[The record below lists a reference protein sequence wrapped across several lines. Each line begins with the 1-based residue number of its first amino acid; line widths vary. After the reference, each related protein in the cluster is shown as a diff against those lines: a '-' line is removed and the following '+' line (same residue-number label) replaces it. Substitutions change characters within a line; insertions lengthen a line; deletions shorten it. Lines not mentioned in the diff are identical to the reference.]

1 MHHPL
6 RRRRRRKAVAL
17 LVAVSLLLSS
27 ATSVVYAA
35 PKKGDATTASSSSD
49 KEDAAI
55 EEAAKQRYAE
65 GQKLYAKKRYEEA
78 RVAFLQ
84 ATLLK
89 RRPASILMLAQSC
102 LRAGR
107 WLEAARN
114 FDAYREELGGEVPAK
129 LKDAF
134 DAARREA
141 RSHLGRLRFDVP
153 EGAEVTIDGE
163 KVPSVADPID
173 VNAGEHTIV
182 VTHRDEKKTID
193 VEAVEG
199 KTVDVKPAFIPK
211 ALVPTSD
218 TRTRPK
224 LSERKTSPPTTDD
237 DGGGATTPK
246 EPSSPSI
253 LSPPSTTWPVFA
265 AGAIGLGGLAAA
277 AIFGGL
283 AANSNHAVDVANET
297 LSHENPK
304 PTCGKTASFKDE
316 QQKQRLEETCTSLRR
331 NETFAAQHEN
341 AFGVSLIV
349 GLSGTAIAL
358 GWFLFAPK
366 EGSDTN
372 KETKEKSSP
381 DAPKKPEKTDSRNE
395 LRPRIVPWLGLNG
408 MGGATI
414 VGTF

>member
-1 MHHPL
+1 MSHITS
-6 RRRRRRKAVAL
+6 RRALAL
-17 LVAVSLLLSS
+17 LL
-27 ATSVVYAA
+27 VVTTMLTTLTPTRAAFAA
-35 PKKGDATTASSSSD
+35 PKKDPAGSSSD
-49 KEDAAI
+49 REDTAI

-65 GQKLYAKKRYEEA
+65 GQRLYAKKRYEEA

-107 WLEAARN
+107 WLEAAKN
-114 FDAYREELGGEVPAK
+114 FDAYKEEIGGEVPAK
-129 LKDAF
+129 LKEAF
-134 DAARREA
+134 DAARKEA

-163 KVPSVADPID
+163 KVASVAEPVD

-182 VTHRDEKKTID
+182 VTHRDEKKTVD

-199 KTVDVKPAFIPK
+199 KTVDVKPAFLPK

-224 LSERKTSPPTTDD
+224 LNERKSAQGDD
-237 DGGGATTPK
+237 DAASSSSSAPRDS
-246 EPSSPSI
+246 SSPSI

-297 LSHENPK
+297 LSHENPR
-304 PTCGKTASFKDE
+304 PTCGKTATFKDDA
-316 QQKQRLEETCTSLRR
+316 QRQRLEETCLTLRR
-331 NETFAAQHEN
+331 NESFAAQHEN

-366 EGSDTN
+366 EG
-372 KETKEKSSP
+372 
-381 DAPKKPEKTDSRNE
+381 TDSKESPKERADTKKNDS
-395 LRPRIVPWLGLNG
+395 RVDRSPRIVPWVGWNG

-414 VGTF
+414 EGRF